1 MRVGGHVL
9 LDVAPDAGGRRPS
22 TVNAPLDIQRHLFE
36 IPDDVAYFNVAS
48 LAPQLR
54 AVRAA
59 GETALADRSAPWRIA
74 SDDWFSEVERLR
86 ALFARVIGGDADG
99 VALIPATSYG
109 LAIAAHN
116 ATARPGDRV
125 LLIADEYPSTV
136 YTWRAFAARSGAEVV
151 TVARDEQKSW
161 TDAVLAALDERVRV
175 VSVPNVRWTDGGL
188 IDLRLVGARARELGA
203 LFVVDVTQSLGAMPF
218 ELSSVRPDFLVATG
232 YKWLLG
238 PFSVAYLWVAPE
250 HRVGMPLEQNW
261 INRSG
266 SEDFARLTDYQDD
279 FQPGARRFDVG
290 QRTNFTLTPMAI
302 AALTQILDWQ
312 VARIATTLQAITDR
326 IEQWARV
333 HDLTPLSA
341 HDRGRHM
348 LGVGIPAQ
356 AMARV
361 PQLLAESNVFVG
373 VRGATGVRISPHL
386 YTTDH
391 DVQRLFDALTLALNM

>member
-1 MRVGGHVL
+1 M
-9 LDVAPDAGGRRPS
+9 
-22 TVNAPLDIQRHLFE
+22 TAPLDTQRHLFE

-59 GETALADRSAPWRIA
+59 GETALADRSAPWRTA
-74 SDDWFSEVERLR
+74 SDDWFSEVEQLR
-86 ALFARVIGGDADG
+86 VLFARVIGGDADG

-109 LAIAAHN
+109 LAIAARN
-116 ATARPGDRV
+116 ATAGPGDRV

-136 YTWRAFAARSGAEVV
+136 YTWRAFAAQSGAEVV
-151 TVARDEQKSW
+151 TVARDEQQSW
-161 TDAVLAALDERVRV
+161 TDAVLAALDDRVRV
-175 VSVPNVRWTDGGL
+175 ISVPNVRWTDGGL

-250 HRVGMPLEQNW
+250 HRCGMPLEQNW

-333 HDLTPLSA
+333 HDLTPLAA
-341 HDRGRHM
+341 HDRGPHM
-348 LGVGIPAQ
+348 LEVGIPAQ
-356 AMARV
+356 
-361 PQLLAESNVFVG
+361 QWLASPNSSLK
-373 VRGATGVRISPHL
+373 ATSSSASAAPPACASHPTCTRPIMTSSASSTRSPSP
-386 YTTDH
+386 
-391 DVQRLFDALTLALNM
+391 

>member
-1 MRVGGHVL
+1 M
-9 LDVAPDAGGRRPS
+9 
-22 TVNAPLDIQRHLFE
+22 TAPLDTQRHLFE
-36 IPDDVAYFNVAS
+36 IPDVVAYFNVAS

-59 GETALADRSAPWRIA
+59 GETALADRSAPWRTA
-74 SDDWFSEVERLR
+74 SADWFSEVEQLR
-86 ALFARVIGGDADG
+86 VLFARVIGGDADG

-116 ATARPGDRV
+116 ATAGPGDRV

-136 YTWRAFAARSGAEVV
+136 YTWRAFAAQSGAEVI
-151 TVARDEQKSW
+151 TVARDEHRSW
-161 TDAVLAALDERVRV
+161 TDAVLAALDDRVRV
-175 VSVPNVRWTDGGL
+175 ISVPNVRWTDGGL

-218 ELSSVRPDFLVATG
+218 DLSTVRPDFLVATG

-250 HRVGMPLEQNW
+250 HRCGTPLEQNW

-333 HDLTPLSA
+333 HDLTPPAA
-341 HDRGRHM
+341 HDRGPHM
-348 LGVGIPAQ
+348 LEVGIPAP

-361 PQLLAESNVFVG
+361 PRLLAESNVFVG

>member
-1 MRVGGHVL
+1 MCS
-9 LDVAPDAGGRRPS
+9 LDAAPDTGGRRPT
-22 TVNAPLDIQRHLFE
+22 TVSAPLDTQRHLFE

-59 GETALADRSAPWRIA
+59 GETALAERSAPWRIA
-74 SDDWFSEVERLR
+74 SDDWFSEVEQLR

-136 YTWRAFAARSGAEVV
+136 YTWRAFAAQSGAEVV

-175 VSVPNVRWTDGGL
+175 ISVPNVRWTDGGL

-250 HRVGMPLEQNW
+250 HRGGMPLEQNW

-266 SEDFARLTDYQDD
+266 SENFARLTDYQDD

-326 IEQWARV
+326 IEQWARG
-333 HDLTPLSA
+333 HDLTPLAA
-341 HDRGRHM
+341 HDRGPHM
-348 LGVGIPAQ
+348 LEVGIPAQ

>member
-1 MRVGGHVL
+1 M
-9 LDVAPDAGGRRPS
+9 S
-22 TVNAPLDIQRHLFE
+22 APLDSQRHMFE
-36 IPDDVAYFNVAS
+36 IPDDVAYFNLAS
-48 LAPQLR
+48 LAPQLC

-59 GETALADRSAPWRIA
+59 GETALADRAAPWRIA
-74 SDDWFSEVERLR
+74 SDDWFSEVEQLR

-116 ATARPGDRV
+116 ASARPGDRV

-136 YTWRAFAARSGAEVV
+136 YTWRAFAAQHDAEVV
-151 TVARDEQKSW
+151 TVARDEQESW
-161 TDAVLAALDERVRV
+161 TDAVLAALDDRVRI
-175 VSVPNVRWTDGGL
+175 VSLPNVRWTDGGL
-188 IDLRLVGARARELGA
+188 IDLALVGARARELGA
-203 LFVVDVTQSLGAMPF
+203 LFVVDITQSLGAMPF

-238 PFSVAYLWVAPE
+238 PFSVAYLWAAPE
-250 HRVGMPLEQNW
+250 HRCGMPFEQNW

-266 SEDFARLTDYQDD
+266 SENFARLTDYQDD

-326 IEQWARV
+326 IEQWARG
-333 HDLTPLSA
+333 HDLTPLAA
-341 HDRGRHM
+341 HDRGPHM
-348 LGVGIPAQ
+348 LEVGIPAR

-391 DVQRLFDALTLALNM
+391 DVQRLFEALTLALNM